1 MIRECLAIFLL
12 LFPFVP
18 KGQTSEGLVA
28 KLTFNQ
34 GEAKDDLGHLS
45 PKIYGAKLVEDRF
58 GNPNSAYYFQGNFD
72 SYLNLGTTKLLKP
85 KNGSISLWVKIDQQ
99 MFKGEGFHG
108 NPVIRTRSH
117 AGDDFDEAYSM
128 TYHFNLRKLNC
139 NTTHSELKQT
149 TVYPSDITY
158 LQQWYHLVMTYD
170 SKTLTFYINGVLE
183 GKSAKNFESRF
194 LEGDSVIVG
203 MTYGLKNKRYLQG
216 TVDDI
221 RIYNRVISPKE
232 VFDLYNDPN
241 PNKSA
246 VIMRWIALCLLC
258 LAVVLGVVA
267 LVRWRINRLLAI
279 EKEKNQL
286 RNNWYEQENKVLTA
300 QMDPHFIFNALNAIQ
315 QFIIIND
322 NEKAQLYL
330 TRFSRLLR
338 MILESNLKDTIMLG
352 EEIKI
357 IEQYLEIESLRFN
370 NVFQYNISIG
380 RDIYPEKTF
389 IPRYLIQPFVENAI
403 WHGLLPKEGEK
414 LLAITFEYKSEKA
427 LLCTI
432 EDNGVGRKEE
442 KDPPNNKTS
451 RSLAIAFIRQRLQL
465 MTKLYKE
472 TYELTIIDNVDD
484 RKRNT
489 GTTVEIIIPILK
501 P

>member
-1 MIRECLAIFLL
+1 
-12 LFPFVP
+12 
-18 KGQTSEGLVA
+18 
-28 KLTFNQ
+28 
-34 GEAKDDLGHLS
+34 
-45 PKIYGAKLVEDRF
+45 
-58 GNPNSAYYFQGNFD
+58 
-72 SYLNLGTTKLLKP
+72 
-85 KNGSISLWVKIDQQ
+85 
-99 MFKGEGFHG
+99 
-108 NPVIRTRSH
+108 
-117 AGDDFDEAYSM
+117 
-128 TYHFNLRKLNC
+128 
-139 NTTHSELKQT
+139 
-149 TVYPSDITY
+149 
-158 LQQWYHLVMTYD
+158 
-170 SKTLTFYINGVLE
+170 
-183 GKSAKNFESRF
+183 
-194 LEGDSVIVG
+194 
-203 MTYGLKNKRYLQG
+203 
-216 TVDDI
+216 
-221 RIYNRVISPKE
+221 
-232 VFDLYNDPN
+232 
-241 PNKSA
+241 
-246 VIMRWIALCLLC
+246 MRWIALCLLC